1 MIHPSLDSLIKKA
14 DSKYTLVVAAAKR
27 GRELMDGKPKLVDSK
42 SHKPVTIAL
51 EEINAGKVK
60 YERTKSGIK

>member
-1 MIHPSLDSLIKKA
+1 MIHPSLDSLIKKV

-27 GRELMDGKPKLVDSK
+27 GRELMDGKPRLVDSR
-42 SHKPVTIAL
+42 SSKPVTVAL

-60 YERTKSGIK
+60 YERTRSGIK